1 MKRFRPPV
9 FPVLCLLVAFMV
21 QPTAFAAEGKLVDLK
36 VHSPAL
42 EGNLLGDSADR
53 NVIVYLPPSYDTSS
67 TQRYPVVYLLH
78 GYGGGPLLWTTG
90 FLQGFSIKTAM
101 DTFVAEGKVQE
112 MIFVMPDALNKY
124 GGSFYTNSATTG
136 NWEDFITQEL
146 VEYIDSNY
154 RTLPQTASRGIAGAS
169 MGGYGAARLGLKYPG
184 VYNAFYSMSGFFGKV
199 SDPDFLA
206 RNLSA
211 DENSAWRET
220 LSLKEINQGTGIQI
234 RGRLAAAAAF
244 SPNPN
249 RPPFFVDFPVELV
262 GETLKP
268 VEPVLRKRLAH
279 MPINMLDEYM
289 LNPKQLKGIGFDCG
303 TSDSYIDFPPE
314 NRNFSQALNDLGIPH
329 FFEEYA
335 GGHVARLR
343 ERMETKV
350 LPFFSETLAF
360 EQATSVQPHG
370 KLVTTWGGLKKF

>member
-1 MKRFRPPV
+1 MKRFCPFL

-21 QPTAFAAEGKLVDLK
+21 QPMAFAAGGKLVDLK

-53 NVIVYLPPSYDTSS
+53 SVIIYLPPSYDISS
-67 TQRYPVVYLLH
+67 TQRYPVVCLLH
-78 GYGGGPLLWTTG
+78 GFGVGPLLWTSG
-90 FLQGFSIKTAM
+90 VFQGFSIQTVM
-101 DTFVAEGKVQE
+101 DTLVAEGKVQE
-112 MIFVMPDALNKY
+112 MIIVMPDAFNKY

-154 RTLPQTASRGIAGAS
+154 RTLPRTASRGIAGVS
-169 MGGYGAARLGLKYPG
+169 MGGYGAARLGLKYPE

-206 RNLSA
+206 RNLSTA
-211 DENSAWRET
+211 ESSTWRVT
-220 LSLKEINQGTGIQI
+220 LSLKEINQGTGN
-234 RGRLAAAAAF
+234 GRIAAAAAF

-303 TSDSYIDFPPE
+303 TSDTFIDFPPE
-314 NRNFSQALNDLGIPH
+314 NRNFSQALKDLGIPH

-335 GGHVARLR
+335 GGHIDRIP
-343 ERMETKV
+343 ERMVTTV
-350 LPFFSETLAF
+350 LPFFSEILVS
-360 EQATSVQPHG
+360 EQATSVQLHG
-370 KLVTTWGGLKKF
+370 KLATTWGKLKKF